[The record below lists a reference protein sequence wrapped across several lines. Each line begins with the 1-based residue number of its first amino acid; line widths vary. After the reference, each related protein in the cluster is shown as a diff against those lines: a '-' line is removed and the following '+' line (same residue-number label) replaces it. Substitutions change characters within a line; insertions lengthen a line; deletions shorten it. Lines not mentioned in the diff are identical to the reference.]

1 MNLNHYLQVVEKALS
16 WRINVPE
23 SERASYVNK
32 LVEIRRAF
40 KKIKFANDERCS
52 TAAFGESQM

>member
-32 LVEIRRAF
+32 LVEI
-40 KKIKFANDERCS
+40 
-52 TAAFGESQM
+52 